1 MKFTGIEHLPAES
14 HPPIDGCY
22 INFQKM
28 FTFADLHSLGV
39 RNRIFYLSLMVNE
52 EKAKPNQNLINV
64 LYHRARGVFM
74 DKRILVIE
82 DEPAIQKI
90 LFEPLVAAGYEVTTA
105 SDGLEG
111 INAFHRGAFDLI
123 LLDIMLPKIDGYA
136 VCEMIRQESNIPI
149 ILLTAL
155 DAEDDQIKGFDLLA
169 DDYITKPFSVRLV
182 LKRVEALLRRTAA
195 EDDAG
200 VIRYK
205 EITLNETERQ
215 VFVSENEIVLTHLEF
230 EILLL
235 LMKNPG
241 RVFSRDD
248 LLNLVW
254 GYEYVA
260 DEKGVNFHIM
270 NLRKKLNVGCIETV
284 RGVGYK
290 IAKENP

>member
-1 MKFTGIEHLPAES
+1 MKKKI
-14 HPPIDGCY
+14 
-22 INFQKM
+22 
-28 FTFADLHSLGV
+28 
-39 RNRIFYLSLMVNE
+39 
-52 EKAKPNQNLINV
+52 LI
-64 LYHRARGVFM
+64 
-74 DKRILVIE
+74 IE

-90 LFEPLVAAGYEVTTA
+90 LLEPLSAAGYQVTTA
-105 SDGLEG
+105 PDGLEG
-111 INAFHRGAFDLI
+111 INAFHAKNFDLI
-123 LLDIMLPKIDGYA
+123 LLDVLLPKINGYT
-136 VCEMIRQESNIPI
+136 VCEMIRQESKIPI

-155 DAEDDQIKGFDLLA
+155 DTEDDQIKGFDLLA

-182 LKRVEALLRRTAA
+182 LKRVEALLRRTSA

-205 EITLNETERQ
+205 EITLNEAGRQ
-215 VFVSENEIVLTHLEF
+215 VFVSENEIILTHLEF

-270 NLRKKLNVGCIETV
+270 NLRKKLNVDYIETV

>member
-1 MKFTGIEHLPAES
+1 
-14 HPPIDGCY
+14 
-22 INFQKM
+22 
-28 FTFADLHSLGV
+28 
-39 RNRIFYLSLMVNE
+39 
-52 EKAKPNQNLINV
+52 
-64 LYHRARGVFM
+64 M

-90 LFEPLVAAGYEVTTA
+90 LIEPLTAAGYEVTTA

-111 INAFHRGAFDLI
+111 INAFHEGSFDLI

-182 LKRVEALLRRTAA
+182 LKRVEALFRRTSV
-195 EDDAG
+195 EDG
-200 VIRYK
+200 TGLIHYK
-205 EITLNETERQ
+205 EITLNEAGHQ
-215 VFVSENEIVLTHLEF
+215 VFVGEKEILLTHLEF

-241 RVFSRDD
+241 RVFSRDN

-270 NLRKKLNVGCIETV
+270 NLRKKLNVNYIETV

-290 IAKENP
+290 IANENP

>member
-1 MKFTGIEHLPAES
+1 MKKKI
-14 HPPIDGCY
+14 
-22 INFQKM
+22 
-28 FTFADLHSLGV
+28 
-39 RNRIFYLSLMVNE
+39 
-52 EKAKPNQNLINV
+52 LI
-64 LYHRARGVFM
+64 
-74 DKRILVIE
+74 IE

-90 LFEPLVAAGYEVTTA
+90 LLEPLSAAGYQVTTA
-105 SDGLEG
+105 PDGLEG
-111 INAFHRGAFDLI
+111 INAFHAKNFDLI
-123 LLDIMLPKIDGYA
+123 LLDVLLPKINGYA
-136 VCEMIRQESNIPI
+136 VCEMIRQESKIPI

-155 DAEDDQIKGFDLLA
+155 DTEDDQIKGFDLLA

-182 LKRVEALLRRTAA
+182 LKRVEALLRRTSA

-205 EITLNETERQ
+205 EITLNEAGRQ
-215 VFVSENEIVLTHLEF
+215 VFVSENEIILTHLEF

-270 NLRKKLNVGCIETV
+270 NLRKKLNVDYIETV